1 MHTVS
6 NAASTA
12 KPPLL
17 VGLGRAVREQRT
29 AHVLTIREL
38 AERARVSARFLVQ
51 LEGGSGNISVAR
63 LDDVARALGV
73 SLSDLLK
80 EAEAARPAEI
90 GAPGSPHV
98 LSLLGLR
105 GAGKSSVGASLAKQL
120 DLPFVELDQ
129 LIAREAGMALATI
142 FEMHG
147 EEYFERLEEQTLRR
161 FLDSGKSAVL
171 ATGGSLVTHAVSY
184 RLLRER
190 TFTVWLKARPQE
202 HWDRVVAQGDARP
215 MSGRPAAMNEL
226 RRLLK
231 ERTPLYSQAALV
243 IDTSHFTA
251 ASAAQ
256 AIVTNSARFREKES

>member
-1 MHTVS
+1 M
-6 NAASTA
+6 
-12 KPPLL
+12 
-17 VGLGRAVREQRT
+17 GLGRAIREQRT
-29 AHVLTIREL
+29 GHVLTIREL

-63 LDDVARALGV
+63 LEDVAKALGI
-73 SLSDLLK
+73 SLSDLFK
-80 EAEAARPAEI
+80 EAEAARPSAEQRPASGRVI
-90 GAPGSPHV
+90 
-98 LSLLGLR
+98 SLLGLR
-105 GAGKSSVGASLAKQL
+105 GAGKSSIGAQLAKQL
-120 DLPFVELDQ
+120 KLPFVELDQ

-147 EEYFERLEEQTLRR
+147 EAYFERLEEQTLRR
-161 FLDSGKSAVL
+161 FLDAGTSAVL

-190 TFTVWLKARPQE
+190 TFTVWLKAKPQE

-231 ERTPLYSQAALV
+231 ERTPLYSQADFV
-243 IDTSHFTA
+243 VETSHFTA
-251 ASAAQ
+251 ARAA
-256 AIVTNSARFREKES
+256 ATIADTSVRFLEKKA